1 MAEPLPIRFQ
11 EHCQLQNLGVN
22 AASIGFN
29 TLTLESDRF
38 ICVRDTTGEQNL
50 VVIID
55 LTDPTNVIR
64 RPITA
69 DSAIMHPASKVI
81 ALKAG
86 RQLQIFNLEMKTKVK
101 SHLMHD
107 DVEFWKWISLKS
119 LALVTG
125 TAVYH

>member
-81 ALKAG
+81 ALKA
-86 RQLQIFNLEMKTKVK
+86 FFTN
-101 SHLMHD
+101 
-107 DVEFWKWISLKS
+107 
-119 LALVTG
+119 
-125 TAVYH
+125 